1 MHRHPRGNSHGC
13 VPQPENMMRA
23 PVRAEPLPEG
33 RGDGGRRP
41 GSPKRPAVSLSR
53 CERALGALRVPCFGS
68 GSIRWR
74 NRRIPLEGIAN
85 LVWRRAFTSAA
96 LPCPPSNCAPL
107 QECAKWREATPAFAG
122 AEGKLAYASLISTS
136 TPAARSSFIS
146 ASTVCGVGCTMS
158 SMRL

>member
-13 VPQPENMMRA
+13 VLQPENMMRA
-23 PVRAEPLPEG
+23 PVRAEPPPEG

-53 CERALGALRVPCFGS
+53 YERALGRPPGSLRWI

-74 NRRIPLEGIAN
+74 NLAN
-85 LVWRRAFTSAA
+85 PPQGNRESRVEARLYVSSAS
-96 LPCPPSNCAPL
+96 LSTP
-107 QECAKWREATPAFAG
+107 TPAFLRSMRQDEKDPRFRRG
-122 AEGKLAYASLISTS
+122 LQLAQASLISTS